1 MTDYKNMTPEDE
13 AKLVPSWVEQAQ
25 TTVWWGDYPGGGNG
39 EMIDF
44 YTEAGFD
51 APTLGVFAV
60 TAEKALDLIPVIQ
73 FLAANGRLPRRL
85 VDGESNFH
93 HDPYNKGAH

>member
-1 MTDYKNMTPEDE
+1 MTPDYKDMTPEQE
-13 AKLVPSWVEQAQ
+13 SALVPDWVEQAQ
-25 TTVWWGDYPGGGNG
+25 STVWWGDYPGGGNG

-60 TAEKALDLIPVIQ
+60 TPEKALDLIPVIR
-73 FLAANGRLPRRL
+73 FLAATGRLPRL
-85 VDGESNFH
+85 LDG
-93 HDPYNKGAH
+93 GGV